1 MTSLLRLPKNIRERI
16 WYYAYE
22 GLTVHAQP
30 TYHDQK
36 MKPLGDYAFQYTFC
50 QLGDSTETP
59 GCHLGTN
66 RGLQKCQ
73 RTKFYWPI
81 VCKQYW
87 TETIEVFYA
96 TATFKVESSID
107 FYILASSQQ
116 QSVRR
121 MRNLELQLGLGIK
134 HHNRIWSRE
143 RCARVI
149 KHFESLQSLALL
161 IGLVVEDNSN
171 YTGTCVDSGEDGRGS
186 VIRGSRL
193 EGREW
198 EEERN
203 WLPVFLRSFQV
214 HQLQADRTRV
224 VLFDR
229 KKSKPAFRYHEKD
242 RRRDD
247 ADRRSLEDEAI
258 QVSLRQELEASMRAV
273 LLGQS
278 ISDLFPNQEAE
289 NKKLLE
295 KFGHT

>member
-1 MTSLLRLPKNIRERI
+1 MLSLLRLPKNIRDRI
-16 WYYAYE
+16 WSHAY
-22 GLTVHAQP
+22 GDLIIHAQP

-36 MKPLGDYAFQYTFC
+36 MTPLGDYAFQYTFC
-50 QLGDSTETP
+50 QLEYSTEIP
-59 GCHLGTN
+59 GCH
-66 RGLQKCQ
+66 RSLQKCQ
-73 RTKFYWPI
+73 RVKFYWPI

-87 TETIEVFYA
+87 TETMKAFYA

-107 FYILASSQQ
+107 FYMLASSQQ
-116 QSVRR
+116 QSVSH
-121 MRNLELQLGLGIK
+121 MRNLELHLGLGIK
-134 HHNRIWSRE
+134 HHNRIWSQE

-161 IGLVVEDNSN
+161 IGLVVEDDSN
-171 YTGTCVDSGEDGRGS
+171 YTGTCISSSEDGRGS

-193 EGREW
+193 EGRVW
-198 EEERN
+198 QEERN

-242 RRRDD
+242 RRRDN
-247 ADRRSLEDEAI
+247 ADRTRLEDEAI
-258 QVSLRQELEASMRAV
+258 QASLRQELEASMRAV

-289 NKKLLE
+289 NRLLLE
-295 KFGHT
+295 DFGHT

>member
-1 MTSLLRLPKNIRERI
+1 
-16 WYYAYE
+16 
-22 GLTVHAQP
+22 
-30 TYHDQK
+30 
-36 MKPLGDYAFQYTFC
+36 MKPLGDYAFKYTFC
-50 QLGDSTETP
+50 QLEDLTEIP
-59 GCHLGTN
+59 GCH
-66 RGLQKCQ
+66 RSLQKCQ
-73 RTKFYWPI
+73 RIKFYWPI

-96 TATFKVESSID
+96 TATFKVESSI
-107 FYILASSQQ
+107 
-116 QSVRR
+116 
-121 MRNLELQLGLGIK
+121 ELYIK
-134 HHNRIWSRE
+134 HHNRIWSQE

-161 IGLVVEDNSN
+161 IGLVAEDDSN
-171 YTGTCVDSGEDGRGS
+171 YAGTCIDSGEDGRGF

-198 EEERN
+198 QEERN

-214 HQLQADRTRV
+214 HRLQADRTRV

-247 ADRRSLEDEAI
+247 ADRTRLEDEAI
-258 QVSLRQELEASMRAV
+258 QAGLRQELEASMRAV

-289 NKKLLE
+289 NKLLLE
-295 KFGHT
+295 DFRHT

>member
-1 MTSLLRLPKNIRERI
+1 MTSLLRLPKNIRDRV
-16 WYYAYE
+16 WSHAY
-22 GLTVHAQP
+22 GDLIIHAQP

-36 MKPLGDYAFQYTFC
+36 MKPLGDYAFKYTFC
-50 QLGDSTETP
+50 QLEDLTEIP
-59 GCHLGTN
+59 GCH
-66 RGLQKCQ
+66 RSLQKCQ
-73 RTKFYWPI
+73 RIKFYWPI

-96 TATFKVESSID
+96 TATFKVESSIEL
-107 FYILASSQQ
+107 YILATSQQ

-121 MRNLELQLGLGIK
+121 MRNLELHLGFGIK
-134 HHNRIWSRE
+134 HHNRIWSQE

-161 IGLVVEDNSN
+161 IGLVAEDDSN
-171 YTGTCVDSGEDGRGS
+171 YAGTCIDSGEDGRGF

-198 EEERN
+198 QEERN

-214 HQLQADRTRV
+214 HRLQADRTRV

-247 ADRRSLEDEAI
+247 ADRTRLEDEAI
-258 QVSLRQELEASMRAV
+258 QAGLRQELEASMRAV

-289 NKKLLE
+289 NKLLLE
-295 KFGHT
+295 NFGHT